1 MNLQKISENRHTIR
15 KLLNENQRQKVLIS
29 HLEAENNWLREQL
42 ATIANTN
49 DCVERD
55 GVLRNCKIGTIKYLE
70 SEVK

>member
-42 ATIANTN
+42 ATIANQGDKHEKSTLSKWLSN
-49 DCVERD
+49 KTTP
-55 GVLRNCKIGTIKYLE
+55 G
-70 SEVK
+70 

>member
-42 ATIANTN
+42 ATIANQG
-49 DCVERD
+49 D
-55 GVLRNCKIGTIKYLE
+55 KLE
-70 SEVK
+70 KSILPKWLSNRKKPG